1 MPSGGESVSEP
12 GRERKSG
19 EQCFVIQPNRSLG
32 VRGAWLFVMLM
43 TLILGIIATGF
54 ALMGLWL
61 VAPFAGLE
69 LLALLG
75 VFWMLQRRTARTE
88 IVDVTA
94 LAVIV
99 TVARRHIEQ
108 RTWLPRAQSRVILST
123 PRRRGYGSRL
133 FITSRDM
140 GIEVGACLGEE
151 ERMGLAGAL
160 RSAIHGQVVQR
171 AA

>member
-1 MPSGGESVSEP
+1 MSER
-12 GRERKSG
+12 GCERKPD

-32 VRGAWLFVMLM
+32 ERGAWLLVILM
-43 TLILGIIATGF
+43 TLVLGLIAAGF

-69 LLALLG
+69 LLVLLG
-75 VFWMLQRRTARTE
+75 VFWTLQRRTARTE

-99 TVARRHIEQ
+99 TVARRQIEQ
-108 RTWLPRAQSRVILST
+108 RTWLPRTQSRVILNA
-123 PRRRGYGSRL
+123 PGRRGHASRL
-133 FITSRDM
+133 FITSRDL

-151 ERMGLAGAL
+151 ERTGLAGAL
-160 RSAIHGQVVQR
+160 RSAIHGQVGQR